1 MAIKSPGKKVIP
13 PKTQQSKT
21 VDPSPVHHGHVV
33 NAMDSLDAKLKDI
46 AMMDKNLAAQNSVV
60 NDLRDGYQ
68 EALDARAQMLASRA
82 ALLSEI
88 NTAIAATKSSLD
100 TLSSNINQPLPV
112 ADSGMIV
119 VPTSSQEEK

>member
-1 MAIKSPGKKVIP
+1 
-13 PKTQQSKT
+13 
-21 VDPSPVHHGHVV
+21 
-33 NAMDSLDAKLKDI
+33 
-46 AMMDKNLAAQNSVV
+46 MMDKNLAAQNSVV

-68 EALDARAQMLASRA
+68 EALDVRAQMLTSRA